1 MTNDETLDALMKSL
15 RNQGRESLGWLH
27 HERLGFNYRL
37 SDINCALGLSQLA
50 RIEEF
55 LAARRRVAELY
66 CQQLA
71 EIDEIEL
78 PISRLANADV
88 SWFVFVIRLRHAT
101 SGQRVAFMEYLRMHG
116 VACANYF
123 EPIHLQPYFRRMG
136 YNPGDFPVSEG
147 VSERTVA
154 LPFFNRLEPDDV
166 TRVVNTVRQALDATA
181 QSRDRSVGRPAL
193 QASIDK

>member
-1 MTNDETLDALMKSL
+1 MKGALSSPTSQALDTLIKSL
-15 RNQGRESLGWLH
+15 RNQGRDSMGGWLH

-50 RIEEF
+50 RLDGI
-55 LAARRRVAELY
+55 LAARRRVADLY
-66 CQQLA
+66 RQQLS

-78 PISRLANADV
+78 PISGLANADI
-88 SWFVFVIRLRHAT
+88 SWFVYVIRLRHAT
-101 SGQRVAFMEYLRMHG
+101 SGQRTAFMEYLRTHG

-147 VSERTVA
+147 VSHRTVA
-154 LPFFNRLEPDDV
+154 LPFFNRLDEHQVIRVADV
-166 TRVVNTVRQALDATA
+166 VRQAVKTTA
-181 QSRDRSVGRPAL
+181 PAVSAL
-193 QASIDK
+193 